1 LCNLK
6 SKVFILAF
14 FGALL
19 ISPAE
24 VRAQDFKT
32 WALNMWNKLMQPDK
46 NLESTYVFQPFNG
59 WNVST
64 TYQGRWDGV
73 GLEIPMDIITT
84 AGTVQGTIHVNLVDN
99 QSHHLG
105 LRGGYGPLELG
116 FSIAVNKKEKPDRN
130 LSFNWLSTRFS
141 LQFYHTLIHDTA
153 ISTAEFPIGSTPT
166 RMPEA
171 ASSASIWRVGGFYI
185 FNHKKFSY
193 PSAYQGKMV
202 QRRSAGSFLAGGE
215 FHHSNLTLDKS
226 KSFGSLN
233 LNLNGYSTYKFSL
246 GGGYSF
252 NWVIYHRD
260 AASIKEIH
268 DLRNL
273 TLNITA
279 IPLLTIVNE
288 MKMTHETNTG
298 EEKFQVHGGI
308 QPNFLG
314 RVGLCYAFGHFYI
327 NCSFDFNYHRFQGK
341 ELEQKSLRPYLEEG
355 ADAIYR
361 FKVLG
366 YLANWTG
373 GVQLHY
379 RF

>member
-1 LCNLK
+1 MCDLK
-6 SKVFILAF
+6 SKAFILAF
-14 FGALL
+14 LGALL

-46 NLESTYVFQPFNG
+46 NLDPSYVFQPFKG

-84 AGTVQGTIHVNLVDN
+84 AGTEQGTIHVNLVDN

-105 LRGGYGPLELG
+105 LRGGYGPFELG
-116 FSIAVNKKEKPDRN
+116 FSFAVNKKEKPDRN

-153 ISTAEFPIGSTPT
+153 IATAEFPNGSSPT
-166 RMPEA
+166 RMPDA

-193 PSAYQGKMV
+193 PSTYQGKMV
-202 QRRSAGSFLAGGE
+202 QRKSAGSFLAGAE
-215 FHHSNLTLDKS
+215 FHHSYLTLDKS

-246 GGGYSF
+246 GGGYSY

-260 AASIKEIH
+260 AASTMEIH

-279 IPLLTIVNE
+279 IPMIIFVNE

-366 YLANWTG
+366 HLSNWTG